1 MTIDPSRRQRIEVLF
16 DQCSDLPP
24 AQRGRFLEVAVAGDA
39 ALRHEVEELLA
50 SAERADSTGRLERI
64 VASAFDLPRA
74 PIGKPRPG
82 DRFELLEKLGGGGM
96 GTVYRAKDRLS
107 GQVVAL
113 KFLSESLAGD
123 PVLKRRFHRE
133 AQAAAA
139 LDHVNIGAIHGVEE
153 TGDGRLFIVM
163 PYYEGGTLRSTIGR
177 GPLPVT
183 HAIACAAQVADG
195 LAHAHAAGVI
205 HRDIKP
211 ANLMFAGDGSLKILD
226 FGIAKMAGEKLTR
239 TGLVLGTLAY
249 MSPEQAAGGTLD
261 HRTDLW
267 ALGVVLHE
275 MLTGRPPFSAPSIE
289 LLFRAVRHEEPP
301 KVRSLRPEVP
311 PEVEAVVSRL
321 LQKEPGRRYP
331 DAASVA
337 VDLRAGPQAS
347 HSRVRP

>member
-1 MTIDPSRRQRIEVLF
+1 MTADPSRRQRIEVLF
-16 DQCSDLPP
+16 DQCSDLPL
-24 AQRGRFLEVAVAGDA
+24 ARRGKFLEVAVAGDL
-39 ALRHEVEELLA
+39 ALRREVEELLA
-50 SAERADSTGRLERI
+50 SADRANSTGRLERI
-64 VASAFDLPRA
+64 VAAAFDLPRA
-74 PIGKPRPG
+74 LIGKPRPG
-82 DRFELLEKLGGGGM
+82 NRYELLEKLGGGGM
-96 GTVYRAKDRLS
+96 GTVYRANDRTS
-107 GQVVAL
+107 GRTVAL

-123 PVLKRRFHRE
+123 PVLKRRFQRE

-153 TGDGRLFIVM
+153 TEDGRLFIVM
-163 PYYEGGTLRSTIGR
+163 PYYGGGTLKSMIAK

-183 HAIACAAQVADG
+183 EAITCAAQVADG

-226 FGIAKMAGEKLTR
+226 FGIAKIAGEKLTR
-239 TGLVLGTLAY
+239 TGFVLGTLAY

-275 MLTGRPPFSAPSIE
+275 MLTGRPPFSASSIE
-289 LLFRAVRHEEPP
+289 LLFQAVRQGEPSA
-301 KVRSLRPEVP
+301 VRSLRPEVTP
-311 PEVEAVVSRL
+311 GVEAVVSRL
-321 LQKEPGRRYP
+321 LQKEPGRRFP

-337 VDLRAGPQAS
+337 DALRVTLQAP
-347 HSRVRP
+347 HPRVLP

>member
-1 MTIDPSRRQRIEVLF
+1 MTNPRSMTTDPTRRQRIEVLF

-39 ALRHEVEELLA
+39 ALRREVEELLA
-50 SAERADSTGRLERI
+50 SAERADSSGRLERI
-64 VASAFDLPRA
+64 VAAAFDLPRA
-74 PIGKPRPG
+74 AIGKPLPG
-82 DRFELLEKLGGGGM
+82 DRYELLEKLGGGGM
-96 GTVYRAKDRLS
+96 GTVYRANDHVS
-107 GQVVAL
+107 GRVVAL

-123 PVLKRRFHRE
+123 PVLKRRFQRE

-153 TGDGRLFIVM
+153 TEDGRLFIVM
-163 PYYEGGTLRSTIGR
+163 PYYEGGTLKSTIAK
-177 GPLPVT
+177 GPLPVID
-183 HAIACAAQVADG
+183 AVACAAQVADG

-211 ANLMFAGDGSLKILD
+211 ANLMFAGEGTLKILD
-226 FGIAKMAGEKLTR
+226 FGIAKIAGEKLTR

-267 ALGVVLHE
+267 ALGVVFHE
-275 MLTGRPPFSAPSIE
+275 MLIGRPPFSAPSIE
-289 LLFRAVRHEEPP
+289 LLFRAVRHDEPP
-301 KVRSLRPEVP
+301 EVRSLRPEVP
-311 PEVEAVVSRL
+311 REVEAVVSRL
-321 LQKEPGRRYP
+321 LQKDPGRRYP

-337 VDLRAGPQAS
+337 AALRS
-347 HSRVRP
+347 

>member
-1 MTIDPSRRQRIEVLF
+1 MTTDPSRRQRIEVLF
-16 DQCSDLPP
+16 DQCSDLPLP
-24 AQRGRFLEVAVAGDA
+24 QRGRFLEVAVAGDI
-39 ALRHEVEELLA
+39 ALRREVEALLA

-64 VASAFDLPRA
+64 VAAAFDLPRA
-74 PIGKPRPG
+74 PLGKPRPG
-82 DRFELLEKLGGGGM
+82 DRYELREKLGGGGM
-96 GTVYRAKDRLS
+96 GTVYQANDRQA
-107 GQVVAL
+107 GGTVAL

-123 PVLKRRFHRE
+123 PVLKRRFQRE

-153 TGDGRLFIVM
+153 TEDGRLFIVM
-163 PYYEGGTLRSTIGR
+163 PYYEGGTLKNLIAQ
-177 GPLPVT
+177 GPLPV
-183 HAIACAAQVADG
+183 AEAVGCAAQVADG

-211 ANLMFAGDGSLKILD
+211 ANLMFAADRSLKILD
-226 FGIAKMAGEKLTR
+226 FGIAKIAGEKLTR

-275 MLTGRPPFSAPSIE
+275 MLAGRPPFSAPSIE
-289 LLFRAVRHEEPP
+289 LLFHAVRRGEPP

-311 PEVEAVVSRL
+311 TEVEAVVSRL
-321 LQKEPGRRYP
+321 LEKEPGRRYP

-337 VDLRAGPQAS
+337 AALRA
-347 HSRVRP
+347 

>member
-1 MTIDPSRRQRIEVLF
+1 MGVVYQANDRQ
-16 DQCSDLPP
+16 
-24 AQRGRFLEVAVAGDA
+24 
-39 ALRHEVEELLA
+39 
-50 SAERADSTGRLERI
+50 
-64 VASAFDLPRA
+64 
-74 PIGKPRPG
+74 
-82 DRFELLEKLGGGGM
+82 
-96 GTVYRAKDRLS
+96 S

-139 LDHVNIGAIHGVEE
+139 LDHRNIGAIRGVEE
-153 TGDGRLFIVM
+153 TEEGRLFIVM
-163 PYYEGGTLRSTIGR
+163 PYYDGGTLKNAIAQ
-177 GPLPVT
+177 GPLPVIE
-183 HAIACAAQVADG
+183 AVACAAQVADG

-211 ANLMFAGDGSLKILD
+211 ANLMFAGDGSIKILD
-226 FGIAKMAGEKLTR
+226 FGIAKIAGEKLTR

-267 ALGVVLHE
+267 ALGVVFHE

-289 LLFRAVRHEEPP
+289 LLFRAVRHDEPP
-301 KVRSLRPEVP
+301 AVRSLRPEVP

-321 LQKEPGRRYP
+321 LQKQPGRRYP
-331 DAASVA
+331 DAAAVA
-337 VDLRAGPQAS
+337 AALRG
-347 HSRVRP
+347 

>member
-1 MTIDPSRRQRIEVLF
+1 MSLDPSRRQRIEVLF

-24 AQRGRFLEVAVAGDA
+24 AQRGRFLEVAVAGDL
-39 ALRHEVEELLA
+39 ALRREVEELLA

-64 VASAFDLPRA
+64 VAAAFDLPRTPA
-74 PIGKPRPG
+74 GKPRAG
-82 DRFELLEKLGGGGM
+82 DRYELLEKLGGGGM
-96 GTVYRAKDRLS
+96 GVVYKARERQSNRIL
-107 GQVVAL
+107 AL

-123 PVLKRRFHRE
+123 EVIKRRFHRE
-133 AQAAAA
+133 AQAVAA

-153 TGDGRLFIVM
+153 AEGGRLFIVM
-163 PYYEGGTLRSTIGR
+163 PYYDGGTLKNAIAQ
-177 GPLPVT
+177 GPLPV
-183 HAIACAAQVADG
+183 ARAVACAAQVADG

-211 ANLMFAGDGSLKILD
+211 ANLLFATDGSLKILD
-226 FGIAKMAGEKLTR
+226 FGIAKIAGEKLTR

-249 MSPEQAAGGTLD
+249 MSPEQAAGGILD

-267 ALGVVLHE
+267 ALGVVFHE

-289 LLFRAVRHEEPP
+289 LLFRAVRQEEPP
-301 KVRSLRPEVP
+301 EIRSLRPEVP
-311 PEVEAVVSRL
+311 PEISAVVRRL

-337 VDLRAGPQAS
+337 AALRS
-347 HSRVRP
+347 